1 MEGHNLDLGPWRIDT
16 WEQRRKYQLIHD
28 LKEKKI
34 ILGDRLNIVYQE
46 AGGQNNQENISE
58 I

>member
-16 WEQRRKYQLIHD
+16 WEQRRKYQPTHD

-34 ILGDRLNIVYQE
+34 ILGDRLNIGYQE
-46 AGGQNNQENISE
+46 GRGPNNQENISE